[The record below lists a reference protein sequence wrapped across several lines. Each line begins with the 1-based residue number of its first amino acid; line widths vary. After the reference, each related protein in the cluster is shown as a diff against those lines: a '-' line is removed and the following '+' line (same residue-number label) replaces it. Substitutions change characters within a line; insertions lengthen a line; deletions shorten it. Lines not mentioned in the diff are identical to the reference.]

1 MKIYWETL
9 LFFLFFFC
17 MIATGIILMSQG
29 ATFARWNE
37 DMPINHFI
45 DMHAFLLSLSGI
57 GILAA
62 SFWCVRLHSRLSNL
76 EKVIS
81 DKQPRIEVE

>member
-1 MKIYWETL
+1 
-9 LFFLFFFC
+9 

-62 SFWCVRLHSRLSNL
+62 SFWCIRLHSRIDKL
-76 EKVIS
+76 EKMNALHYS
-81 DKQPRIEVE
+81 NE